1 MPYRKNYRKKAKKG
15 YKGFGRGAPKSAY
28 RPRFISREL
37 QLLNRRP
44 QSLTQKVVHS
54 ESMYIRQLPP
64 AGGNSGVF
72 SLLQCRA
79 SFPGDPMYF
88 GDATGTQTNHFQSLT
103 KTETTLFNQMGEMYE
118 HAYVIGAKIE
128 VHVKFLGQRPV
139 GPDQAQNPSQQEM
152 LVALGVV
159 PGTVNTGHVPQND
172 IRFTD
177 HPTDFTER
185 QNFRVSR
192 VMVGGNSLSSDSTNQ
207 PTNLRT
213 KDLVLKAYYSPKK
226 ILGVKDVADVEK
238 LKFPIDN
245 ALQAVHEMELPQF
258 VLAIGHNCDNTST
271 SLPIVRGAHNDCY
284 ITFKTTYIVKCVE
297 PTDARGSNLL
307 ITTNSGTQTFRRE
320 DL

>member
-1 MPYRKNYRKKAKKG
+1 MPYRRKYNKKAKKG
-15 YKGFGRGAPKSAY
+15 YKGTTRGAPKSAY
-28 RPRFISREL
+28 RTRFISREL

-54 ESMYIRQLPP
+54 ESMYVRQLAPT
-64 AGGNSGVF
+64 AGQAGVF

-79 SFPGDPMYF
+79 SFPGDPIF
-88 GDATGTQTNHFQSLT
+88 LGDLNGTQTNQFQSLT
-103 KTETTLFNQMGEMYE
+103 KTETTLFNQMSEMYKE
-118 HAYVIGAKIE
+118 AYVVGAKIE
-128 VHVKFLGQRPV
+128 AHIKFLGQRPV
-139 GPDQAQNPSQQEM
+139 GTDQSQNPSQQEM

-159 PGTVNTGHVPQND
+159 PGTVDAAHIPQND
-172 IRFTD
+172 IRKTD

-185 QNFRVSR
+185 QNFRVAR
-192 VMVGGNSLSSDSTNQ
+192 VMVGGNSNNPDSVHAGATNV
-207 PTNLRT
+207 RT

-226 ILGVKDVADVEK
+226 LLGIKDVGDTEN
-238 LKFPIDN
+238 LRFEINN
-245 ALQAVHEMELPQF
+245 ALQPVHEMEIPQF

-307 ITTNSGTQTFRRE
+307 ITTGSQTFRHDE
-320 DL
+320 L